1 MQARTKL
8 RKVIEIRTDVTV
20 KDAKAEIVAYL
31 RKHKEA
37 ETFDIANDL
46 RLDLDIAV
54 RALKELREESRVV

>member
-1 MQARTKL
+1 MQGRTKL